1 MIVMEGAI
9 SRQLSALSLSPI
21 SQNRDVLRLYGQHK
35 EKSTGLSGA
44 CASSS
49 FDADCGTGFFL
60 MADG

>member
-9 SRQLSALSLSPI
+9 SRQLSAPSLSVI

-35 EKSTGLSGA
+35 EKRTGLAA
-44 CASSS
+44 CASPS

>member
-1 MIVMEGAI
+1 MG
-9 SRQLSALSLSPI
+9 SP
-21 SQNRDVLRLYGQHK
+21 K
-35 EKSTGLSGA
+35 EKAQASAA